1 MKRHSRRCRA
11 DVKEKNDGRTNLSK
25 DPAIRAKTWRRTTPL
40 IDPQPGPQKKKTT
53 IVMAPSRSSASWL
66 SSALAVFAF
75 FTLAIPA
82 NALYFYMDGQQTKC
96 FFEELPKDTLVV
108 GHYSTEVINSQASGY
123 SVDANLNMKITV
135 DEIFDNDHRVVS
147 KRDGHSGRFTFSAA
161 DAGQH
166 KICLTPDTHAATSG
180 WLGGP
185 PAGVKVNLD
194 MAIGET
200 SKIETEDKGKM
211 QDIVQKV
218 KDLNGRLQD
227 IRREQVFQ
235 REREAEFRDQSEAT
249 NSRVVRWTIMQLV
262 VLSAACAWQLSHLRS
277 FFIKQKL
284 T

>member
-1 MKRHSRRCRA
+1 
-11 DVKEKNDGRTNLSK
+11 
-25 DPAIRAKTWRRTTPL
+25 
-40 IDPQPGPQKKKTT
+40 
-53 IVMAPSRSSASWL
+53 MAPSTSSASWL
-66 SSALAVFAF
+66 SSLLAVC
-75 FTLAIPA
+75 AILCLSVPT
-82 NALYFYMDGQQTKC
+82 NALYFYMEGRQTKC

-108 GHYSTEVINSQASGY
+108 GTFSTEVVNQHAATY
-123 SVDANLNMKITV
+123 TVDQDLKMLITV
-135 DEIFDNDHRVVS
+135 DETFDNDHRVVS
-147 KRDGHSGRFTFSAA
+147 KRDAHSGRFTFSAA

-166 KICLTPDTHAATSG
+166 RICFTPETNAASSG
-180 WLGGP
+180 WFSDSKG
-185 PAGVKVNLD
+185 AVKVTLD
-194 MAIGET
+194 MTIGET
-200 SKIETEDKGKM
+200 SKIETEDKDKM
-211 QDIVQKV
+211 HDIVQKV